1 MPQAKI
7 AHVEIESLD
16 EFDAHIQHATVLR
29 DWTIQS
35 IDLTGRA
42 AALARVDVSGALF
55 LGCQLPQELEDELRD
70 RGALVFSTLPS
81 VPFNPYR
88 NSMYR
93 AVDLYD
99 ALLSGGQY
107 ATTFDARVYAWAQTQ
122 STPPAIPASLAM
134 SLHDHAL
141 TDALDD
147 FFTGRDDTDAIGIM
161 GGHATLRGSDDYI
174 GAARLLLQRCRGG
187 LVYLPGAAGTVQE
200 IFQAATRN
208 YYAPDDFLL
217 SPMILVDV
225 EHWTKTLPAWPLL
238 EALGK
243 GRSMARETHVV
254 DTIDEA
260 AEILLG

>member
-225 EHWTKTLPAWPLL
+225 
-238 EALGK
+238 
-243 GRSMARETHVV
+243 
-254 DTIDEA
+254 
-260 AEILLG
+260 